1 MSINQFTTAV
11 LIQLVTSAWDFIKPI
26 WELLVKFLNSNFGT
40 AATGSFFGAVGGFFL
55 VEYSN
60 FRKGIYQKVIAIN
73 VAISFSLDILNTML
87 SFKKQH
93 VKNLY
98 ERYTNDKKKFIDDLA
113 AATKGVKRELNYL
126 SDWQTLVMPTLPT
139 DLLFKNI
146 QEKVNLSGKALLL
159 LTTILRVAEGLE
171 KAIRVAISQPPVL
184 ATVRHDHQVEAMAV
198 SNLVLLGFGLKMA
211 AFEVS

>member
-1 MSINQFTTAV
+1 MRTGIQHMSINQFTTAV

-60 FRKGIYQKVIAIN
+60 FRKGIHQKVIAIN

-126 SDWQTLVMPTLPT
+126 SDWQTLVSRSFIAVM
-139 DLLFKNI
+139 
-146 QEKVNLSGKALLL
+146 
-159 LTTILRVAEGLE
+159 
-171 KAIRVAISQPPVL
+171 AIARKP
-184 ATVRHDHQVEAMAV
+184 
-198 SNLVLLGFGLKMA
+198 
-211 AFEVS
+211 